1 MGSFLSLYIFKGL
14 FEVFFPHRPIK
25 EHSEHLRKIVFSFKK
40 DSPPPYNLL
49 LPMKMSEKL
58 GFGLNILYPAEQE
71 NRGGGRGLGVIMSS
85 VLVSEGRREVGNT
98 CIF

>member
-14 FEVFFPHRPIK
+14 FEVFFPQRPVK
-25 EHSEHLRKIVFSFKK
+25 EHSEHVIKIVCSFKK
-40 DSPPPYNLL
+40 DSPPPYNLF

-71 NRGGGRGLGVIMSS
+71 NHEVGVGVIMSS
-85 VLVSEGRREVGNT
+85 VLASEGRREVGNT

>member
-14 FEVFFPHRPIK
+14 FEVFFPQRPVK

-71 NRGGGRGLGVIMSS
+71 NREGGLGVIMSS
-85 VLVSEGRREVGNT
+85 LPVSEGRREVGNT